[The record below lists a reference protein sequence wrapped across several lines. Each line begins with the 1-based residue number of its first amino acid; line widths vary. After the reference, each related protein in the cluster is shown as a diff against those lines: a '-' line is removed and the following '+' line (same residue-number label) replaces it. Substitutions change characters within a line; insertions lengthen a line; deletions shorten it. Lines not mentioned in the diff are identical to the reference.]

1 MKLNFENTLYEHA
14 NLKQNTTGQP
24 FELWLDEFGK
34 DRKVQHNEPRFK
46 VKANNIELD
55 CILHSDDT
63 IEIINNNKDIQK
75 FKYAKQAKDF
85 IYVYRNLLRM
95 HWNHDVDTG
104 DVAIVMKMLKSKK
117 VTTEDIL
124 DMLSKV
130 KNDDLL

>member
-1 MKLNFENTLYEHA
+1 VKLNFENTLYEHA

-46 VKANNIELD
+46 VKANGIELD

-63 IEIINNNKDIQK
+63 IEIVNNTRDIQK
-75 FKYAKQAKDF
+75 FKYAKEAENF
-85 IYVYRNLLRM
+85 IYTYRNLLRM
-95 HWNHDVDTG
+95 HWNHDADTG

-130 KNDDLL
+130 QNDLL